1 MKSTGRRVL
10 PVAGPAADDGAVLEE
25 QRLREAEEG
34 AELQL
39 QVPFL
44 KI

>member
-25 QRLREAEEG
+25 QRLREAEKG